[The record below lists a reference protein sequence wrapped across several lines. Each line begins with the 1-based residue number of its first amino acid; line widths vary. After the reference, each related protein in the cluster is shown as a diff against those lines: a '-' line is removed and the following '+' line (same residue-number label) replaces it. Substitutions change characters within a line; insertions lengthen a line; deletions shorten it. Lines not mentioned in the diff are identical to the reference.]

1 MRPARGHLVLR
12 RRVSGFAVLQMVSLR
27 GTFDFS
33 FFGLGKRLA
42 LANRAGTHISLLLL
56 YRTLVVRFLRA
67 LGADLAIHAL
77 AAILLLTNYDPKICI
92 KEWRVVTKEKASC
105 DIYLACKAI
114 FNCLTNQLHHL
125 FNISALPDNE
135 TETRPSDQPSPTSK
149 KHPKNRQNPPISPSQ
164 QSVDGPTLTHHP

>member
-27 GTFDFS
+27 GMFNFS
-33 FFGLGKRLA
+33 FFGFGKRLA

-92 KEWRVVTKEKASC
+92 KEWRVVTKKP
-105 DIYLACKAI
+105 YV
-114 FNCLTNQLHHL
+114 
-125 FNISALPDNE
+125 
-135 TETRPSDQPSPTSK
+135 
-149 KHPKNRQNPPISPSQ
+149 ISPSHL
-164 QSVDGPTLTHHP
+164 QSSNKSVLHLLTPALLANKNQPPQTTQPILTNFKNTQKSPKPSYLSISTVSGQSASHRP

>member
-12 RRVSGFAVLQMVSLR
+12 RRVSGLR
-27 GTFDFS
+27 CAADGVFTGDCSTFS

-56 YRTLVVRFLRA
+56 YRTLGVRFLRA

-92 KEWRVVTKEKASC
+92 KEWRVVTKKA
-105 DIYLACKAI
+105 
-114 FNCLTNQLHHL
+114 LHM
-125 FNISALPDNE
+125 
-135 TETRPSDQPSPTSK
+135 
-149 KHPKNRQNPPISPSQ
+149 
-164 QSVDGPTLTHHP
+164 